1 MRGTAV
7 EKCLKSPNDSL
18 HAAKLHFS
26 VVKITLQIQSQLN
39 GSIYY
44 KDMKVYA
51 KYLPTYLFKY
61 YFIHFSKITLI
72 KFLMIKNNQLF
83 WEFLIIT
90 CIIFFGKNI
99 TTALLHTLQA
109 LNNFPT
115 FFLRKSRC
123 LDANL
128 RILKTT
134 TFGSYGRDWFASF
147 QKLIS
152 PKQIM
157 NFLQIFIDDTQKA
170 LQNIFWKEDALRR
183 THGSSPLNMFWYK
196 PWLKFMTKSSGT
208 RKNVSLLEIFP
219 PRKGVPGVFT
229 QKRHQ

>member
-51 KYLPTYLFKY
+51 KHLPTYLFKY

-134 TFGSYGRDWFASF
+134 TFGSYGRD
-147 QKLIS
+147 
-152 PKQIM
+152 
-157 NFLQIFIDDTQKA
+157 
-170 LQNIFWKEDALRR
+170 
-183 THGSSPLNMFWYK
+183 
-196 PWLKFMTKSSGT
+196 
-208 RKNVSLLEIFP
+208 
-219 PRKGVPGVFT
+219 
-229 QKRHQ
+229 

>member
-83 WEFLIIT
+83 WEFLIIA

-99 TTALLHTLQA
+99 TTALLHTLQV
-109 LNNFPT
+109 
-115 FFLRKSRC
+115 
-123 LDANL
+123 
-128 RILKTT
+128 LKQL
-134 TFGSYGRDWFASF
+134 S
-147 QKLIS
+147 
-152 PKQIM
+152 
-157 NFLQIFIDDTQKA
+157 
-170 LQNIFWKEDALRR
+170 NIFFKKKQM
-183 THGSSPLNMFWYK
+183 S
-196 PWLKFMTKSSGT
+196 
-208 RKNVSLLEIFP
+208 
-219 PRKGVPGVFT
+219 
-229 QKRHQ
+229 